1 MTDMALLSRIYFNAV
16 FGALGG
22 LIGWLLYG
30 AFGDPGAADSRQWL
44 LGGAL
49 IGGSIGY
56 CVVSVEAIRD
66 RAPLRFCRLA
76 AYGMVLGA
84 AGGAL
89 GLWLG
94 DQANYE
100 LLERYG
106 GRRLEVALL
115 ARGLGWLLLGWAVGL
130 SEGVAARSLA
140 KLSYGAV
147 GGALGGFLGG
157 TLFGLLYLLPM
168 QRGPDSAQQ
177 TALAGA
183 VGLMLLG
190 ACIGALSA
198 LVRGVFQPASLRV
211 LRGWQEGRDY
221 PLDKPRTWLGRDEA
235 ADIPLFRDMRV
246 EKRHALLRRE
256 QDRFVLEN
264 HAPGATLVNG
274 IALEGS
280 QELHDGDRLQL
291 GEVVLRLQLRAAR
304 KR

>member
-1 MTDMALLSRIYFNAV
+1 MALLSRIYFNAV